1 MFLFFKPPQSYLQV
15 QLLDPDG
22 FKKAYDRLEEEY
34 AARILQSRQP
44 KTKKRKRPS
53 LEFKKQI
60 QAQLEA
66 GAPKEEI
73 LNTLDTEALRTE
85 VSAII
90 AEYNAKLE
98 AHAAK
103 LIERANQLA
112 REKKKKRDRK
122 IKALLLLAT
131 MDD

>member
-34 AARILQSRQP
+34 AARILQSKQP

-66 GAPKEEI
+66 GSPKEQI
-73 LNTLDTEALRTE
+73 LKTLDTEALKTE
-85 VSAII
+85 VSAIL
-90 AEYNAKLE
+90 AEYNAKLV
-98 AHAAK
+98 AHTEM
-103 LIERANQLA
+103 LLEQA
-112 REKKKKRDRK
+112 RKIAFEKKKKKDRK
-122 IKALLLLAT
+122 IKALLLLTA

>member
-22 FKKAYDRLEEEY
+22 FKKVYQRLEEEY
-34 AARILQSRQP
+34 AAKVLQSRQP

-60 QAQLEA
+60 ESQLKA
-66 GAPKEEI
+66 GAPKEQI
-73 LNTLDTEALRTE
+73 LKTLDTEALKTE
-85 VSAII
+85 VSAIL
-90 AEYNAKLE
+90 AEYNAKVVAHTEMLLE
-98 AHAAK
+98 RTRKIA
-103 LIERANQLA
+103 L
-112 REKKKKRDRK
+112 EKKKKRDRK
-122 IKALLLLAT
+122 IKTLLLLTA

>member
-34 AARILQSRQP
+34 AAKVLQSRQP

-60 QAQLEA
+60 ESQLRA
-66 GAPKEEI
+66 GAPKEQI
-73 LNTLDTEALRTE
+73 LKTLDTEALKTE
-85 VSAII
+85 VSAIL
-90 AEYNAKLE
+90 AEYNAKVV
-98 AHAAK
+98 AHTEM
-103 LIERANQLA
+103 LLERARKIA
-112 REKKKKRDRK
+112 FEKKKKRDRK
-122 IKALLLLAT
+122 IKALLLLTA

>member
-22 FKKAYDRLEEEY
+22 FKKVYQQLEEEY
-34 AARILQSRQP
+34 AAKVLQSRQP

-60 QAQLEA
+60 ESQLKA
-66 GAPKEEI
+66 GAPKEQI
-73 LNTLDTEALRTE
+73 LKTLDTEALKTE
-85 VSAII
+85 VSAIL
-90 AEYNAKLE
+90 AEYNAKVVAHTEMLLE
-98 AHAAK
+98 RTRKIA
-103 LIERANQLA
+103 L
-112 REKKKKRDRK
+112 EKKKKRDRK
-122 IKALLLLAT
+122 IKTLLLLTA

>member
-22 FKKAYDRLEEEY
+22 FKKAYDRIEEEY

-90 AEYNAKLE
+90 AEYNARLE

-103 LIERANQLA
+103 LVERANQLV

-131 MDD
+131 MED

>member
-34 AARILQSRQP
+34 AARILQSKQP

-66 GAPKEEI
+66 GAPKEQI
-73 LNTLDTEALRTE
+73 LNTLDTEALKTE
-85 VSAII
+85 VSAIL
-90 AEYNAKLE
+90 AEYNAKLV
-98 AHAAK
+98 AHTEM
-103 LIERANQLA
+103 LLEQA
-112 REKKKKRDRK
+112 RKIAFEKKKKKDRK
-122 IKALLLLAT
+122 IKALLLLTA

>member
-1 MFLFFKPPQSYLQV
+1 MLLFFKPPQSYLQV

-22 FKKAYDRLEEEY
+22 FKKAYNRLEEEY

-60 QAQLEA
+60 QSQLEA

-103 LIERANQLA
+103 LTERANQLA

-122 IKALLLLAT
+122 IKALLLLT
-131 MDD
+131 LMDD

>member
-22 FKKAYDRLEEEY
+22 FKKVYQRLEEEY
-34 AARILQSRQP
+34 AAKVLQSRQP

-60 QAQLEA
+60 ESQLRA
-66 GAPKEEI
+66 GAPKEQI
-73 LNTLDTEALRTE
+73 LNTLDTEALKTE
-85 VSAII
+85 VSAIL
-90 AEYNAKLE
+90 AEYNAKLV
-98 AHAAK
+98 AHTEM
-103 LIERANQLA
+103 LLEQA
-112 REKKKKRDRK
+112 RKIAFEKKKKKDRK
-122 IKALLLLAT
+122 IKALLLLTA